1 MGDTQGGANMSGQRP
16 VTIGSTAAIPYEEHT
31 QTVYAFNYTVTPE
44 SGSEPAVLARK
55 DFPHAIPI
63 LVPLKDTIV
72 EDVLVMLDQPET
84 TDTLAYLQLV
94 KCDRGVDPL
103 NPASGET
110 VTDVTGVMSPSAAV
124 AYTPKSMCV
133 RHLVGGVEGWVKGS
147 DGVPTHNRIKAPN
160 ADRGV
165 VGEVLWLVSKNL
177 AYDAWTEPTLMSIT
191 HRITQHIL

>member
-1 MGDTQGGANMSGQRP
+1 MSGQRP

-44 SGSEPAVLARK
+44 SGGEAEIQARK

-72 EDVLVMLDQPET
+72 EDVLIMLDQNEGKDP
-84 TDTLAYLQLV
+84 LAYLQLV

-110 VTDVTGVMSPSAAV
+110 VTDVTGSMLPSAAV

-177 AYDAWTEPTLMSIT
+177 IYGSWNEPLMMSIT
-191 HRITQHIL
+191 HRITQHVL